1 MQDDFYFLFS
11 WIGKVFVIIYGGKV
25 RGKNMV
31 DVLCMS
37 NGLKQWVDVVLTNIA
52 INYLIDCLIYFSLS
66 LFLSCIYIIHEVV
79 LMNVFRRFFSEKTR
93 ISFDE
98 MKVVQRLNNV
108 LF

>member
-1 MQDDFYFLFS
+1 
-11 WIGKVFVIIYGGKV
+11 
-25 RGKNMV
+25 MV

-37 NGLKQWVDVVLTNIA
+37 NGLKQWVDVALTNIA

-79 LMNVFRRFFSEKTR
+79 LMNVFRHFFSEKTR